1 MRARASR
8 FCPGFAENEKRA
20 GWIVSFPREP
30 ARATSTARGKRPV
43 TQSNSRTYRLGE
55 IVAKLGGELIGDPD
69 AEIRRIA
76 TLESAG
82 AGDLGFLSHARYRK
96 QLRSTRASAV
106 ILARDQRAATS
117 LPRILCD
124 DPYAYYA
131 RAAQLFSPEG
141 RPAPGIHARAVV
153 DAEAEVPA
161 SATVGPGSHIGRG
174 ARLGERVVVGANCT
188 IGEEARIGEDGRLGP
203 STTIYPRCLIGKRVV
218 IHAGAVIG
226 ADGFGMAPEEG
237 RWIKIPQT
245 GRVVIGDDVEIGAN
259 TTIDRGA
266 LEDTIIEDG
275 VKLDNQ
281 IQIGHNVRI
290 GAHTAMA
297 GCAAV
302 AGSTRIGK
310 HCAIGGAARIVGHLE
325 IADHVT
331 ISAATVVTKSIKRP
345 GAYSGVFPAAPSR
358 EWAKTVANLRSL
370 DRLAKRLRELEARMR
385 KPTKRK
391 R

>member
-1 MRARASR
+1 M
-8 FCPGFAENEKRA
+8 
-20 GWIVSFPREP
+20 
-30 ARATSTARGKRPV
+30 
-43 TQSNSRTYRLGE
+43 TQPISRTYRLGE

-69 AEIRRIA
+69 AEILRIA

-82 AGDLGFLSHARYRK
+82 PGDLCFLSHPRYRAH
-96 QLRSTRASAV
+96 LRDTRASAV
-106 ILARDQRAATS
+106 ILAREERDATA

-124 DPYAYYA
+124 DPYVYYA
-131 RAAQLFSPEG
+131 RAAQLFGSDG

-153 DAEAEVPA
+153 EEEAEIPA
-161 SATVGPGSHIGRG
+161 SATVGPGCHIGRG
-174 ARLGERVVVGANCT
+174 ARLGERVVIDASCT
-188 IGEEARIGEDGRLGP
+188 IGEDASIGEDSRLGP
-203 STTIYPRCLIGKRVV
+203 SVTVYPRCVIGKRAL
-218 IHAGAVIG
+218 IHAGVVIG
-226 ADGFGMAPEEG
+226 ADGFGMAPDSG

-245 GRVVIGDDVEIGAN
+245 GRAVIGDDVEIGAN

-266 LEDTIIEDG
+266 LDDTVIEDG

-302 AGSTRIGK
+302 AGSTRIGA
-310 HCAIGGAARIVGHLE
+310 HCAIGGAARIIGHLT

-331 ISAATVVTKSIKRP
+331 ISAAAVVTKSITRAGTYAGTLP
-345 GAYSGVFPAAPSR
+345 SAPSR
-358 EWAKTVANLRSL
+358 EWAKTVAHLRNL
-370 DRLAKRLRELEARMR
+370 DRLTKRIRDLEKRL
-385 KPTKRK
+385 PVKRK